1 MKNYS
6 KYRSLVLA
14 LALSLSLLSFSQ
26 DVNGF
31 LKQSGT
37 TIVNNDGEFI
47 LRGIGP
53 GGWML
58 QEGYMFGPINVGGTQ
73 FKIRA
78 TLEELTDKETTDAFY
93 EDWLTYYFTR
103 EDVDSVASWG
113 YNSIRVPL
121 HYNLFT
127 LPIEDE
133 ENAGDN
139 TWLTKGFEMVDSL
152 LAQCENNDLYLILDM
167 HAAPGGQGKNA
178 EISDYN
184 PTKPSL
190 WESELNQDKFVALW
204 YELAKRYKDNP
215 YIGAYDL
222 LNETNW
228 WDDFENNKPLVD
240 LFKRTMDTIRTVD
253 NNHLIVLEGNSWAN
267 DYTGFDG
274 ISSYD
279 DNMAFGPHKYW
290 SANDQGTKDWL
301 NGLRNDYHVPV
312 WLGETGENSNTWLTD
327 LVILLEDINVG
338 WATWAHKQM
347 DIDDAYTITC
357 ESWSNTIV
365 KYMNDGSPKPSKAA
379 MTAAMDDMIE
389 AIKTENCKYN
399 HGVVFAQTELPY
411 GADRKPF
418 KEHNLPGM
426 IFTTD
431 YDYGRYFDAWY
442 DKVYQNLS
450 GSTGEYTAPNN
461 GYVYRNDGVDIQ
473 TCSDFTSNGHA
484 IAWTE
489 KGEWLKYTLNNVTA
503 GIYTIDF
510 HVAGYGGKLKVSLD
524 NKVIGIV
531 DIPNT
536 GGYDNYRSVKLE
548 GISISSGTKELL
560 LYIEEEGFNF
570 NQANF
575 ILSATGIN
583 ETAQPLSSEFEIKV
597 NREENYSDIELTNL
611 ASEPQHIDSII
622 LYDNQGKILFNE
634 PSFILYDYAS
644 INFNSIKKGI
654 YILRVNTGRG
664 SLNRKILM

>member
-1 MKNYS
+1 MIKIKNI
-6 KYRSLVLA
+6 
-14 LALSLSLLSFSQ
+14 LLGLLLLLCSGHGFAQ

-31 LKQSGT
+31 LRQNGT
-37 TIVNNDGEFI
+37 EIVNDNGAFI

-73 FKIRA
+73 FEIRA

-93 EDWLTYYFTR
+93 EDWLAYYFTR

-133 ENAGDN
+133 TNAGDI
-139 TWLTKGFEMVDSL
+139 TWLTKGFEMLDSL
-152 LAQCENNDLYLILDM
+152 LAQCEDNDLYLILDM

-178 EISDYN
+178 EISDYD

-190 WESELNQDKFVALW
+190 WESELNKDKFVALW

-228 WDDFENNKPLVD
+228 WDDFENNQPLVD
-240 LFKRTMDTIRTVD
+240 LYKRTMDTIRTVD
-253 NNHLIVLEGNSWAN
+253 TNHLIVLEGNSWAN
-267 DYTGFDG
+267 DYNGFEG
-274 ISSYD
+274 IHTHD
-279 DNMAFGPHKYW
+279 DNIAFGPHKYW
-290 SANDQGTKDWL
+290 TVNDQGAKDWL

-327 LVILLEDINVG
+327 LIILLEDINVG

-357 ESWSNTIV
+357 ESWKNTIV
-365 KYMNDGSPKPSKAA
+365 KYMNEGSPKPSQVE
-379 MTAAMDDMIE
+379 MTAAMEDMIE
-389 AIKTENCKYN
+389 AIKTENCTYN

-411 GADRKPF
+411 GAQRKAF
-418 KEHNLPGM
+418 KEHNLPGK
-426 IFTTD
+426 IYTTD
-431 YDYGRYFDAWY
+431 YDHGRYFDAWY
-442 DKVYQNLS
+442 DKVYQNLN
-450 GSTGEYTAPNN
+450 GSTGEYTAPNS
-461 GYVYRNDGVDIQ
+461 GYMYRNDGVDIDV
-473 TCSDFTSNGHA
+473 CSDYTSNGYA
-484 IAWTE
+484 IGWTE
-489 KGEWLKYTLNNVTA
+489 KGEWLKYTLNEVA
-503 GIYTIDF
+503 GGVYDIDF
-510 HVAGYGGKLKVSLD
+510 HVAGEGGKLKVNLD
-524 NKVIGIV
+524 NTTVGVV

-536 GGYDNYRSVKLE
+536 GGYHNYRSVKLLDV
-548 GISISSGTKELL
+548 SIPAGTKELM
-560 LYIEEEGFNF
+560 LYVEEAGFNF

-575 ILSATGIN
+575 IMKTSGMESA
-583 ETAQPLSSEFEIKV
+583 ESSKKKSIEISTHSHASQL
-597 NREENYSDIELTNL
+597 NIELKNT
-611 ASEPQHIDSII
+611 SDTPVRIDSVAIYDYSGHKMEEVPSFNIYNQHSLSLTKEYQQGAYII
-622 LYDNQGKILFNE
+622 QVVTEHDIITYKIL
-634 PSFILYDYAS
+634 I
-644 INFNSIKKGI
+644 
-654 YILRVNTGRG
+654 
-664 SLNRKILM
+664 